1 MIIPDG
7 KSGFKKLEACCYFV
21 GFSCGDTS
29 ISRESIN
36 RLGGLDDPSNT
47 ECDPELNC
55 IVNDVLKM
63 DKNGNGRVDFEEYY
77 NAVMQNGFF
86 WSDCIL

>member
-1 MIIPDG
+1 M
-7 KSGFKKLEACCYFV
+7 
-21 GFSCGDTS
+21 
-29 ISRESIN
+29 
-36 RLGGLDDPSNT
+36 GGLDDPSNT

-86 WSDCIL
+86 WANCIIW